1 MEVDCRF
8 GLSQSKVVNMLGE
21 RERKK
26 EGGRFIERF
35 VGNQRD
41 FFD

>member
-21 RERKK
+21 RER
-26 EGGRFIERF
+26 ERK
-35 VGNQRD
+35 REED
-41 FFD
+41 SLKDL